1 MKEKN
6 HGQPPVIVEWPL
18 TKLNFSMLLGMIG
31 SSEEKSTGIR
41 VEHCP
46 VCRGC
51 GKSILP
57 GESKINIAG
66 VVSHDKPSCV
76 LGWFQR

>member
-6 HGQPPVIVEWPL
+6 HGQLPVVIGWPL
-18 TKLNFSMLLGMIG
+18 TKSDFNTLLGMIG
-31 SSEEKSTGIR
+31 SAEEKSTGVS
-41 VEHCP
+41 VEHYP

>member
-6 HGQPPVIVEWPL
+6 HGQLPVVIGWPL
-18 TKLNFSMLLGMIG
+18 TKSNLNTLLSMIG
-31 SSEEKSTGIR
+31 STKEKSTIAPK
-41 VEHCP
+41 EHYP

-51 GKSILP
+51 GESIGH
-57 GESKINIAG
+57 GEPTINIAG

-76 LGWFQR
+76 HGWFQR

>member
-6 HGQPPVIVEWPL
+6 HGQLPVVIGWPL
-18 TKLNFSMLLGMIG
+18 TKSNLNTLLRMVG
-31 SSEEKSTGIR
+31 SAEEKSTGIR
-41 VEHCP
+41 VEHYP

-51 GKSILP
+51 GESILP
-57 GESKINIAG
+57 DQSKINIAG

-76 LGWFQR
+76 LSWFQR